1 VPPVTDEYAYKVPAS
16 FSLGDRGY
24 SRDFGVKKDGAG
36 WKVTDGVSDIDV
48 SYQRQ
53 QTLPMVVN
61 GTTLAADTLSVLPG
75 TYVTTGSTWVSW
87 GSKNVLTAAE
97 RYPTRPTG
105 INPTLTKAGSSEVL
119 TKTKAAFR
127 SWLAKHELKP
137 SGCPNR
143 IADTRGIKVK
153 ESTVRW
159 RVTSDP
165 LRNARVTLDGGDP
178 TVADATFY
186 PDYRI
191 TFTGSQNGRTGKV
204 DSDVTG
210 LESFRTVAD
219 LSKSTVKVKLL
230 GT

>member
-1 VPPVTDEYAYKVPAS
+1 MPPVTDEYAYKVPAS

-61 GTTLAADTLSVLPG
+61 GTTLTVDTLSVLPG